1 MLETAVLS
9 SYEYSQIIKKVQ
21 RDIYV
26 DDCLSGGISDKTLQ
40 INDELQLISIKC
52 GFSLK
57 RNYIKW
63 KRSRLSTD
71 DKNINVDVLKWFSEE
86 DMISLDIRKLNLVK
100 EKSGKKPYNQIKVI
114 LKSIT

>member
-1 MLETAVLS
+1 M
-9 SYEYSQIIKKVQ
+9 IKKVQ

-26 DDCLSGGISDKTLQ
+26 DDRLSGGISDKTLQ
-40 INDELQLISIKC
+40 INEELQLISIKC

-100 EKSGKKPYNQIKVI
+100 DKSGKKPYNQIKVI